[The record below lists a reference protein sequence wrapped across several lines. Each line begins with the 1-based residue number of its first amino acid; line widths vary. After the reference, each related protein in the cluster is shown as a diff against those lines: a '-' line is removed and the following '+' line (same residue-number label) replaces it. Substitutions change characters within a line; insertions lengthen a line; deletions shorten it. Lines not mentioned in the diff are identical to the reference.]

1 MEKVYDRKS
10 DLTFPD
16 GSTFTVDQL
25 RDDDTYGRMF
35 KKWYVIDQDSDGV
48 TYSMRPLQPMLDQ
61 FGITFEGDDYAD
73 AWEEYQVKHAELVEQ
88 QKREEAESAPD
99 REALMREIES
109 LKAEISD
116 LSGAVSTLSE
126 ENAKMASAFSD
137 RNN

>member
-25 RDDDTYGRMF
+25 RDDGTYGRMF
-35 KKWYVIDQDSDGV
+35 KKWYVVDQDSDGV

-73 AWEEYQVKHAELVEQ
+73 AWEEYQVKHAEFVEQ

-109 LKAEISD
+109 LKAEIAE